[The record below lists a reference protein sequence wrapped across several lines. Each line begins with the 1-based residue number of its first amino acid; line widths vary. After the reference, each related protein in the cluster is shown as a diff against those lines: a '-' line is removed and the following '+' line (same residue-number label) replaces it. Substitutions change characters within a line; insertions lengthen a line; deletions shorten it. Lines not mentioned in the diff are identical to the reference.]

1 MVGLSLARLGRNEEA
16 RAELDRAITHDLGF
30 DSRDEAGRKMTEVQI
45 RGAICT
51 SYLDQRDLER
61 AEPCRKPLLDV
72 ASNCEACAPSVPYV
86 LNNLSGSL
94 ELYDLVRDPHEMN
107 SLLHFPESARD
118 PMLAPWLD
126 LLRGCAGAQCIEYE
140 NAEITP

>member
-1 MVGLSLARLGRNEEA
+1 
-16 RAELDRAITHDLGF
+16 
-30 DSRDEAGRKMTEVQI
+30 
-45 RGAICT
+45 
-51 SYLDQRDLER
+51 
-61 AEPCRKPLLDV
+61 
-72 ASNCEACAPSVPYV
+72 
-86 LNNLSGSL
+86 
-94 ELYDLVRDPHEMN
+94 MN